1 MNTLL
6 PLDLTTYPEDQQRLK
21 FHAVKIVRISIF
33 HTFVYRLK
41 EQPSRDV

>member
-21 FHAVKIVRISIF
+21 FHTVKIVEFQSFI
-33 HTFVYRLK
+33 HLYK
-41 EQPSRDV
+41 G